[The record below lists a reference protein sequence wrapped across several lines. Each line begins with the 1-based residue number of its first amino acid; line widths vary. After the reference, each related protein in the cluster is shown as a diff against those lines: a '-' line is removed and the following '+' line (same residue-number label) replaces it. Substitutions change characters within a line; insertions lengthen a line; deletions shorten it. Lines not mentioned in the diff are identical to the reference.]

1 MRLRRRLLIQLHL
14 IRSCSRWGLP
24 GTKSPAFLGVSY
36 TSVPP
41 LPVPLRE
48 RPSAVHF
55 CGTILRLA
63 PTGRYPASCLM
74 EPGLSSRDVF
84 TSPAIVCQT
93 FRTTLY
99 IIQTSH
105 VWHKHYSLVI
115 YRNLNGSVF
124 TCDANTPVSY
134 LCSFSFPDIHSA
146 TFSFMIFSALCP
158 GSIREIPARCASCAV
173 W

>member
-1 MRLRRRLLIQLHL
+1 MGFTRNE
-14 IRSCSRWGLP
+14 
-24 GTKSPAFLGVSY
+24 V
-36 TSVPP
+36 TSVPRG
-41 LPVPLRE
+41 LLHLGSILACAALR

-93 FRTTLY
+93 FRQHYILY
-99 IIQTSH
+99 RHHLSGTSIIN
-105 VWHKHYSLVI
+105 WKF

-124 TCDANTPVSY
+124 TCEACTAVSY
-134 LCSFSFPDIHSA
+134 LCSTSFPVIHSA

-158 GSIREIPARCASCAV
+158 GSIRVIPASTASCAV